1 MRFLSKLTDHNL
13 GNRIALLRV
22 DFNIDFSA
30 IRLGQDLL
38 RLEAVLPTIKFL
50 LERGAKVIILS
61 HRGRPAPKRSEASK
75 RVEFSL
81 ISFVSILEK
90 KLKQKVGFTS
100 NLSTSQVH
108 RLLRNCRIVLLEN
121 LRFWPGEQKNGLNFA
136 KKLAKLG
143 DFYVNDA
150 FAVCHRKNA
159 SITQLPK
166 LLPSYAGLLLEKEVK
181 TLSTIMKM
189 PKKPLVLIFGGVKVE
204 DKIAAIKNL
213 FSKASAI
220 LLGSSIMHKVN
231 FQYFTLLKGN
241 KKVVIPIDWI
251 SNKRLALDV
260 GPLTVKEYKKYIR
273 GAKTII
279 WNGPV
284 GKFENPRFA
293 GGSITIAKAIV
304 KSRALAIIGGG
315 ETTALFM
322 RAISNYQ
329 SLISKNKLFLSTG
342 GGAMLEFL
350 SGKELPGIEALK

>member
-121 LRFWPGEQKNGLNFA
+121 LRFWPEEEKNGLNFA

-159 SITQLPK
+159 SVVQLPR
-166 LLPSYAGLLLEKEVK
+166 LLPSYAGLLLEKEIK
-181 TLSTIMKM
+181 MLSTLIKS
-189 PKKPLVLIFGGVKVE
+189 PPRPFVLIFGGAKIK
-204 DKIAAIKNL
+204 DKLPAIKNL
-213 FSKASAI
+213 LSKADAL
-220 LLGSSIMHKVN
+220 LLGSSVLQTKERLPYSKKIHK
-231 FQYFTLLKGN
+231 
-241 KKVVIPIDWI
+241 PADWI
-251 SNKRLALDV
+251 MKDGKILDI
-260 GPLTVKEYKKYIR
+260 GALTVDDYRVWIKN
-273 GAKTII
+273 AKMIL
-279 WNGPV
+279 WNGPL
-284 GKFENPRFA
+284 GKTEDSRFA
-293 GGSITIAKAIV
+293 KGSIEIAKALIQG
-304 KSRALAIIGGG
+304 KAFSIIGGG
-315 ETTALFM
+315 ETTALFLSV
-322 RAISNYQ
+322 ISNYQ

-350 SGKELPGIEALK
+350 SGKKLPGIEALK